1 MIHDLPLQKLIF
13 ITDFISDCSQNQERK
28 PQKELSSIVA
38 GELPNA
44 VLMHQWRGTEK
55 RLL

>member
-44 VLMHQWRGTEK
+44 VLMHQ
-55 RLL
+55 